1 MSHIPQQ
8 CPTQRDG
15 SSPLAEGTCAQHW
28 TARTTSIRQVAA
40 ASLIGSVVEW
50 YDFFLYGTMA
60 ALVFNGGSSR
70 PSTRS
75 RDAGRVHHVR
85 RRLRTR
91 PIGGVLFGHL
101 GDRLGRK
108 PMLVVT
114 MMIMGLSTFAM
125 GLLPTY
131 DAIGVAAPLLLVA
144 LRMLQGIGLG
154 GEWGGAVL
162 LCVEHAPAGRRGWY
176 ASWPQL
182 GVPIGLLLSTGAV
195 KALGRLGDDALAAGA
210 WRIPFLASIVL
221 VAVGLFIRL
230 RIAEPPAFRELVD
243 HDARSRVPLLEV
255 LRRHPKVTLL
265 AMGARIS
272 ESVTFNVYNAFLVTY
287 VVTVL
292 ALKNTVALNALIVA
306 AVVGFFVIL
315 GAAERLRPDRPAPG
329 VPGRRR
335 PRPAVSAFP
344 IFALFD
350 TKNAALITSP
360 WWSAG
365 AFAACTMF
373 GAEGALFAE
382 LYPTR
387 VRYSGMST
395 VYQLGVLPS
404 GAVAPIICTLL
415 IQRFDNAAWPVATY
429 VMAMAAITVVSLV
442 FLPETFRRDLRA
454 HETSRRPC
462 PASARRSPRDQRPTA
477 QHRPDPRR
485 RHGLLRHRLLRRRDR
500 HAQPRPARRRG
511 RAVHAVLQHRPLLPL
526 ARLAAHRPV
535 PAPGRRR
542 HHDRR
547 RPARRLPGR
556 PQRPVRHDRRGPAG
570 RRLPHATLAG
580 KWHLSLAT
588 WTTPK
593 RQLADAARLRPLLR
607 HARRRRQLLRPAHAD
622 ARRR

>member
-1 MSHIPQQ
+1 MK
-8 CPTQRDG
+8 TAVVDG
-15 SSPLAEGTCAQHW
+15 QEA
-28 TARTTSIRQVAA
+28 SIRQIAS

-60 ALVFNGGSSR
+60 ALVFNAEFFPKFDPLTG
-70 PSTRS
+70 TLAAFTTFA
-75 RDAGRVHHVR
+75 AGFV
-85 RRLRTR
+85 TR

-131 DAIGVAAPLLLVA
+131 DSIGVAAPLLLVL

-162 LCVEHAPAGRRGWY
+162 LCVEHAPDERRGWY
-176 ASWPQL
+176 SSWPQL

-195 KALGRLGDDALAAGA
+195 KALGSLGDDALLAGA

-230 RIAEPPAFRELVD
+230 RIAEPPAFKELVE
-243 HDARSRVPLLEV
+243 HDARARVPLLEV
-255 LRRHPKVTLL
+255 LRRHPRTTLL

-315 GAAERLRPDRPAPG
+315 GAANLSDRI
-329 VPGRRR
+329 GRR
-335 PRPAVSAFP
+335 PVFAVGAALAAVSAFP

-350 TKNAALITSP
+350 TKNAALITVAVVIG
-360 WWSAG
+360 W
-365 AFAACTMF
+365 AFSACTMF
-373 GAEGALFAE
+373 GAEGVLFAE
-382 LYPTR
+382 LFPTR

-415 IQRFDNAAWPVATY
+415 IQRYDNASWPVATY
-429 VMAMAAITVVSLV
+429 VVAMAAITLVSLA

-454 HETSRRPC
+454 HETSATAPESETV
-462 PASARRSPRDQRPTA
+462 SA
-477 QHRPDPRR
+477 
-485 RHGLLRHRLLRRRDR
+485 
-500 HAQPRPARRRG
+500 
-511 RAVHAVLQHRPLLPL
+511 
-526 ARLAAHRPV
+526 
-535 PAPGRRR
+535 
-542 HHDRR
+542 
-547 RPARRLPGR
+547 
-556 PQRPVRHDRRGPAG
+556 
-570 RRLPHATLAG
+570 
-580 KWHLSLAT
+580 
-588 WTTPK
+588 
-593 RQLADAARLRPLLR
+593 
-607 HARRRRQLLRPAHAD
+607 
-622 ARRR
+622 